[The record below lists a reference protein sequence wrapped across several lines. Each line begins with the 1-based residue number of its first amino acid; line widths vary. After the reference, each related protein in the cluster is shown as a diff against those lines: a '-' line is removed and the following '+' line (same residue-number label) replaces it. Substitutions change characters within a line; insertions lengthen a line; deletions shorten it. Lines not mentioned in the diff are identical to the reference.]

1 MDAIFDLRNVS
12 YSYVGKIDAL
22 KDVTLKINRG
32 EQVSIIGSNGSG
44 KSTLLAILDGL
55 VYPTSGEF
63 YAFDNLI
70 SEEAF
75 DSISDNEFRSY
86 FRTKVGF
93 VFQNSDVQLFSPTVH
108 EEIAFGPMQMGLEP
122 AEVKSRVEEVMQ
134 MLQIGKLRDRS
145 PHTLSGGEKK
155 KVCIATVLVN
165 NPDVLLLDEPSAG
178 LDPRTQLW
186 LIELLQELGGAGK
199 TVITATHDLEIIDQI
214 SRRAIVMGED
224 HRVKTDGKAEAVLSD
239 YELLLSSNLV
249 HEHTHLHGKLVHEH
263 LHVHGRAHERHEHA
277 SPEIEPHE
285 HGVNEAH
292 EHAAH
297 EHGHIAS
304 HSHCHNG
311 TRKDGKGS

>member
-1 MDAIFDLRNVS
+1 MKTINETIFNLKNVS

-22 KDVTLKINRG
+22 RGVSLKINRG
-32 EQVSIIGSNGSG
+32 EQVTIIGSNGCG

-55 VYPTSGEF
+55 VYPSSGEF

-70 SEEAF
+70 CEEVF
-75 DSISDNEFRSY
+75 DAIKDNEFRTY

-93 VFQNSDVQLFSPTVH
+93 VFQNSDVQLFSSTVY
-108 EEIAFGPMQMGLEP
+108 EEIAFGPLQLNLPLE
-122 AEVKSRVEEVMQ
+122 EVKSRVEDVME
-134 MLQIGKLRDRS
+134 MMQIGKLRDRS

-186 LIELLQELGGAGK
+186 LVELLQELAHAGK

-214 SRRAIVMGED
+214 SKRAIVMGED
-224 HRVKTDGKAEAVLSD
+224 HSVKMDRDAESVLSD

-249 HEHTHLHGKLVHEH
+249 HEHSHIHGKLVHEH
-263 LHVHGRAHERHEHA
+263 LHVHGEAHKSHGQI
-277 SPEIEPHE
+277 EIESP
-285 HGVNEAH
+285 
-292 EHAAH
+292 
-297 EHGHIAS
+297 
-304 HSHCHNG
+304 HSHPHANEGKNG
-311 TRKDGKGS
+311 KDPVDLPPVRKG

>member
-1 MDAIFDLRNVS
+1 MEATLATIFDLRNVS
-12 YSYVGKIDAL
+12 YSYVGNIDAL
-22 KDVTLKINRG
+22 KDITLKIERG

-55 VYPTSGEF
+55 VYPTAGEF
-63 YAFDNLI
+63 YAFGNLVDQD
-70 SEEAF
+70 AF
-75 DSISDNEFRSY
+75 ESISDNEFRSY

-93 VFQNSDVQLFSPTVH
+93 VFQNSDVQLFSPTVY
-108 EEIAFGPMQMGLEP
+108 EEIAFGPLQLDLP
-122 AEVKSRVEEVMQ
+122 LAEVKSRVEDVLEM
-134 MLQIGKLRDRS
+134 MQIGKLRDRS

-155 KVCIATVLVN
+155 KVCIASVLVN

-214 SRRAIVMGED
+214 SQRSIVMGED
-224 HRVKTDGKAEAVLSD
+224 HSIKMDRDSESVLSD

-263 LHVHGRAHERHEHA
+263 LHVHGKEHV
-277 SPEIEPHE
+277 H
-285 HGVNEAH
+285 
-292 EHAAH
+292 HA
-297 EHGHIAS
+297 
-304 HSHCHNG
+304 N
-311 TRKDGKGS
+311 

>member
-1 MDAIFDLRNVS
+1 MQAIFDLRDVS
-12 YSYVGKIDAL
+12 FSYVGKIDAL
-22 KDVTLKINRG
+22 KDVNLKINQG
-32 EQVSIIGSNGSG
+32 EQVTIIGSNGSG

-75 DSISDNEFRSY
+75 DAIKDNEFRSY

-93 VFQNSDVQLFSPTVH
+93 VFQNSDVQLFSSTVF
-108 EEIAFGPMQMGLEP
+108 EEIAFGPLQLNLP
-122 AEVKSRVEEVMQ
+122 LDEVKARVEDVME
-134 MLQIGKLRDRS
+134 MMQIGKLRERP

-186 LIELLQELGGAGK
+186 LIDLLQELGQAGK

-214 SRRAIVMGED
+214 SKRAIVMGED
-224 HRVKTDGKAEAVLSD
+224 HRVKVDGDAEAVLSD

-263 LHVHGRAHERHEHA
+263 LHSHGKEHEH
-277 SPEIEPHE
+277 HE
-285 HGVNEAH
+285 HPDHV
-292 EHAAH
+292 
-297 EHGHIAS
+297 S
-304 HSHCHNG
+304 
-311 TRKDGKGS
+311 